1 MLFISRIPSRFP
13 AVHVDVH
20 TLEQAYWDHAHICF
34 CAVATLARSNI
45 HAERCIHVVLWLC
58 AVNMQN
64 LWRLGEFL
72 MSRLWFGAFVC
83 VCVWVCE

>member
-20 TLEQAYWDHAHICF
+20 TLEQAHWDHAHICF
-34 CAVATLARSNI
+34 CAVATLVRSNI
-45 HAERCIHVVLWLC
+45 RCVHPRCFMVVCGEHAESLEAR
-58 AVNMQN
+58 
-64 LWRLGEFL
+64 EFL
-72 MSRLWFGAFVC
+72 MCRLWFGAFVC